1 MGKTLNGAMLYMG
14 KESSSR
20 ENGKLQRLEAGM
32 WGGEADARIISW
44 GMVVDEVSQ
53 GPDHGGLVNNSR
65 CVS

>member
-1 MGKTLNGAMLYMG
+1 MGLCYIWAKNLPG
-14 KESSSR
+14 R

-44 GMVVDEVSQ
+44 GMMVDKVSQ

>member
-1 MGKTLNGAMLYMG
+1 MGLCYIWAKYLPG
-14 KESSSR
+14 R
-20 ENGKLQRLEAGM
+20 EHGKLQRLEAGK
-32 WGGEADARIISW
+32 WGGEADARITSW